1 MRVAIVADIHGNF
14 DAFQQVLIDVEKSR
28 IDSIISLGDNIG
40 YGPEPDRVI
49 QEIQSREIPSIIGNH
64 ELAVNDPDYLSWFNP
79 VARRSLIKTRDMLS
93 ELSTRFISELEPYRV
108 DHQCRFVHG
117 FPPDSSLIYF
127 FQVSDTLKKKALDDI
142 PERLCFVG
150 HTHALEIVEYNG
162 DDLKYSDLS
171 EGLVPLEADKQYI
184 INIGSVGQPRDG
196 NNKSKYAIWDSSK
209 STVEVKFILYDI
221 AAVVKKIK
229 AAGLPENHAKRL
241 W

>member
-14 DAFQQVLIDVEKSR
+14 DAFQQVLKDIDKSR

-64 ELAVNDPDYLSWFNP
+64 ELAVNDPDYLNWFNP

-93 ELSTRFISELEPYRV
+93 ELSLRFIAELEPYRV

-127 FQVSDTLKKKALDDI
+127 FQVSDTHKKEVLDEM

-150 HTHALEIVEYNG
+150 HTHGLEIVEYNG
-162 DDLKYSDLS
+162 DDLEYSDLA
-171 EGLVPLEADKQYI
+171 EGLVPLEADKQVHHQYW
-184 INIGSVGQPRDG
+184 QCRT
-196 NNKSKYAIWDSSK
+196 AQ
-209 STVEVKFILYDI
+209 
-221 AAVVKKIK
+221 
-229 AAGLPENHAKRL
+229 RR
-241 W
+241 